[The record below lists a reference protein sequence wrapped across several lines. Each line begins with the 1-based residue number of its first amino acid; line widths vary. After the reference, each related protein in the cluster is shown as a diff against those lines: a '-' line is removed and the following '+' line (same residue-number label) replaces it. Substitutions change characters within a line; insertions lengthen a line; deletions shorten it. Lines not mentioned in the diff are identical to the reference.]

1 MHEGETAQLDNIYI
15 SSQKELQSK
24 LIVTKLTAE
33 NKVKREL
40 IHKKNIQKHRGTLS
54 KQRSDWNSVNVYMT
68 NFP

>member
-1 MHEGETAQLDNIYI
+1 M
-15 SSQKELQSK
+15 
-24 LIVTKLTAE
+24 AE